1 MAELLK
7 KAICDEL
14 SIEIFIPYCKYHQA
28 LLAPVFTIQEKLRN
42 ATLGNQ
48 AWETVSMRKIVV
60 HAGKTLPIRELMVL
74 VSGNTCC
81 CDVFRRPS

>member
-14 SIEIFIPYCKYHQA
+14 SAEVFIPYCKCHQA

-48 AWETVSMRKIVV
+48 AWEAVSMRKVVV

-74 VSGNTCC
+74 VSANTRY
-81 CDVFRRPS
+81 CDVC